1 MAATPPPKLPRDPLT
16 TRPGKTVF
24 KLCWAA
30 LDDCGAVMVLTCV
43 AIAIPPP
50 LCFMGFEL
58 SLLAGGSRPWYSAY
72 WWDLFLGVP
81 QTPSFLEKTRG
92 A

>member
-1 MAATPPPKLPRDPLT
+1 MQWRWLPFLTLFMAATPPPKVPRDPLT

-43 AIAIPPP
+43 AIAP
-50 LCFMGFEL
+50 LPRLFYAPEL
-58 SLLAGGSRPWYSAY
+58 SLPAGGSSPWYSAY
-72 WWDLFLGVP
+72 WWDLF
-81 QTPSFLEKTRG
+81 
-92 A
+92 